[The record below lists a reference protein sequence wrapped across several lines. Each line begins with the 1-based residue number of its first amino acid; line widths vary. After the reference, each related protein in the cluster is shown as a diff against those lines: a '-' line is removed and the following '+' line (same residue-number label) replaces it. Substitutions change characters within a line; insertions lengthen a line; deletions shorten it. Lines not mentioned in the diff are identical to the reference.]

1 MSKPTLLMVGADR
14 ESETALRAALGDLV
28 TVTGALA
35 QPEAAPEAYRAA
47 PPQVVL
53 VALRS
58 AAEPAFRQIE
68 NLTALGARVVVA
80 GAHKDP
86 DLILAA
92 MRAGAREFAVI
103 GDAAE
108 VARAVLAQARP
119 AEGGK
124 GELITVFPTRGGVG
138 ATTVA
143 VNLAGAFVRRG
154 SKTCLLD
161 LDLYLGDVSSFLD
174 LAGTYSVSDVIANR
188 KRLDG
193 ELLDTS
199 VARHSSGLRVL
210 AGSGKVEDTE
220 AVRPADLVAAL
231 DLLRQH
237 YGHLVVDG
245 INGFDELSLAILDA
259 SQQIVMV
266 LTQDVP
272 AVRSTRRCLD
282 LFRRLGYDGR
292 KVKLVLNRHQRQSKI
307 TAEVIAEAVGLPVTH
322 TIGNDFASAIES
334 INRGQMLQ
342 DLAPRSALTRDIEA
356 LAPVLMGTNNGP
368 ERRGFLRGLWSRKGS
383 DGSDRAA

>member
-14 ESETALRAALGDLV
+14 ETERALRAALEDLV
-28 TVTGALA
+28 TVTAALT
-35 QPEAAPEAYRAA
+35 QPEAAVDAYRAGA
-47 PPQVVL
+47 PQVVL
-53 VALRS
+53 VALR
-58 AAEPAFRQIE
+58 AAADPAFRQIE
-68 NLTALGARVVVA
+68 ALTALGARVVVA
-80 GAHKDP
+80 AAHKDP

-92 MRAGAREFAVI
+92 MRAGAREFAVLA
-103 GDAAE
+103 DAAE
-108 VARAVLAQARP
+108 LGRAVLAQVRP
-119 AEGGK
+119 ADGGR

-161 LDLYLGDVSSFLD
+161 LDLYLGDVLSFLD
-174 LAGTYSVSDVIANR
+174 LPGTYSLSDLIANR
-188 KRLDG
+188 RRLDG

-199 VARHSSGLRVL
+199 LVRHPSGLRVL
-210 AGSGKVEDTE
+210 AGSTKVEDTE
-220 AVRPADLVAAL
+220 AVRPADLVGAL

-237 YGHLVVDG
+237 HGHLVVDG
-245 INGFDELSLAILDA
+245 ISGFDELSLAVLDA

-292 KVKLVLNRHQRQSKI
+292 KIKLVLNRHQRQSKI
-307 TAEVIAEAVGLPVTH
+307 TPEVIAEAVGLPVSH

-334 INRGQMLQ
+334 INRGQMLS
-342 DLAPRSALTRDIEA
+342 DLSPRSALTRDIEA
-356 LAPVLMGTNNGP
+356 LAPVLTGASNGP
-368 ERRGFLRGLWSRKGS
+368 ERRGFLRGLWSRRGS